1 MEEFERRMAALRER
15 FVERARADAAALRT
29 AAQDGD
35 MAALRQLA
43 HGLAGNAGLFGHAEL
58 GQAARTLEIAIDQP
72 DSGDVWR
79 KPLDEV
85 LALIP
90 R

>member
-1 MEEFERRMAALRER
+1 MEEFERRMAALRDR

-29 AAQDGD
+29 AAAKADR
-35 MAALRQLA
+35 AALRQIA

-58 GQAARTLEIAIDQP
+58 GQAARALEIVLDQP
-72 DSGDVWR
+72 EPEADWQGQ
-79 KPLDEV
+79 LDQV

-90 R
+90 

>member
-1 MEEFERRMAALRER
+1 MEEFERRMAVLRER
-15 FVERARADAAALRT
+15 FVERARADAAALQE
-29 AAQDGD
+29 AAADGD
-35 MAALRQLA
+35 RVALRQLA

-58 GQAARTLEIAIDQP
+58 GQAAKALEIALDQP
-72 DSGDVWR
+72 GSAEGWR

-90 R
+90 Q